1 MIDIYEPHPNLVCEI
16 CDDNNHCLPRW
27 EDDGGGT
34 ARLPPPAQR
43 SRRTPRTTMNAMI
56 GHPKDSVINRLEDLT
71 AGGGAGAG
79 RVVRPS
85 GLTSRDIVAEALV
98 RLTRR
103 GYD

>member
-56 GHPKDSVINRLEDLT
+56 GHPKGSVINRLEDLT
-71 AGGGAGAG
+71 AGGGAGRAG
-79 RVVRPS
+79 WFALPV
-85 GLTSRDIVAEALV
+85 SRAVTL
-98 RLTRR
+98 RLRLS
-103 GYD
+103 